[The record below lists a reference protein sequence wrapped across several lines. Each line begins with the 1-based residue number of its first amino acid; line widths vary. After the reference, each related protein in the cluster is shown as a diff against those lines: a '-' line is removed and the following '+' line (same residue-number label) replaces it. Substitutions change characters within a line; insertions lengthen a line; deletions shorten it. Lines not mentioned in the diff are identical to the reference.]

1 MSQNFEDT
9 ILALATGS
17 LHAATALIRI
27 SGNAASTTA
36 NILGFKL
43 QKQRLASVA
52 ILKDGERKLDE
63 ALVIFFKGPRSYT
76 GEDVMELHVHGGRA
90 VIEAVINTLQK
101 QGGFRIAEPG
111 EFTKRAVLNGKMDL
125 TKAEGINDLIQ
136 AETEAQRVQSFA
148 QIDGALSEIAFGWR
162 EKAIKIAAHLEAYI
176 DFPDEEIPETTL
188 TSLGDEMSVL
198 IRDIEKGL
206 NDGRRGEI
214 LREGFR
220 VAVIGPPNA
229 GKSTL
234 VNWLSKRPVSII
246 SEQPGTTRDVL
257 EASLDLGGYPVII
270 ADTAG
275 LRASTDPIENEGIK
289 RAQEWAKTANSRLI
303 LLEPSTE
310 AGFLERLK
318 PNPEC
323 DLVVLNKIDLLP
335 RDLKKE
341 KTLAISLKDE
351 IGLDKLLNGLKKIV
365 SKRMVAQEPPVITRT
380 RHREALQ
387 SCLNSIKSAKTALLL
402 GEEPEIVAE
411 ELRAATKSLG
421 RVVGAVD
428 VEDLLDVVFGD
439 FCIGK

>member
-17 LHAATALIRI
+17 LHAATAMIRI
-27 SGNAASTTA
+27 SGNGASRTA
-36 NILGFKL
+36 NILGFRL
-43 QKQRLASVA
+43 QQQRLASVA

-63 ALVIFFKGPRSYT
+63 ALVIFFKGPKSYT

-90 VIEAVINTLQK
+90 VIEAVINILQK
-101 QGGFRIAEPG
+101 QEGFRIAEPG

-148 QIDGALSEIAFGWR
+148 QVDGALCEIASSWR
-162 EKAIKIAAHLEAYI
+162 DKAIKIAAHIEAYI
-176 DFPDEEIPETTL
+176 DFPDEEVPESTL
-188 TSLGDEMSVL
+188 TGLDDEMSEL

-220 VAVIGPPNA
+220 IAVIGPPNA

-234 VNWLSKRPVSII
+234 VNWLSKRPVSIT

-257 EASLDLGGYPVII
+257 EACLDLDGYPVII

-275 LRASTDPIENEGIK
+275 LRASTDSIENEGIK

-310 AGFLERLK
+310 ADFLERLR
-318 PNPEC
+318 PNPEY

-335 RDLKKE
+335 TDLKKKE
-341 KTLAISLKDE
+341 TLAISLKDE
-351 IGLDKLLNGLKKIV
+351 IGLDKLLSGLKKIV
-365 SKRMVAQEPPVITRT
+365 SKRIAGQEPAVITRT

-387 SCLNSIKSAKTALLL
+387 SSLNSMRSAKTALLL

-428 VEDLLDVVFGD
+428 VEDLLDIVFGD

>member
-148 QIDGALSEIAFGWR
+148 QVDGALSEIAFGWR
-162 EKAIKIAAHLEAYI
+162 EKAIKIAAHVEAYI

-214 LREGFR
+214 LRQGFR

-341 KTLAISLKDE
+341 ETLAISLKDE

-365 SKRMVAQEPPVITRT
+365 LKKMVGQEPPVITRT

-387 SCLNSIKSAKTALLL
+387 RCLNSIKSAKTALLL

>member
-27 SGNAASTTA
+27 SGNGASRTA
-36 NILGFKL
+36 NILGFKVP
-43 QKQRLASVA
+43 KQRLASVA

-148 QIDGALSEIAFGWR
+148 QVDGALSEIAFGWR
-162 EKAIKIAAHLEAYI
+162 EKAIKMAAHIEAYI
-176 DFPDEEIPETTL
+176 DFPDEEIPESTL

-335 RDLKKE
+335 RDFKKE
-341 KTLAISLKDE
+341 QTLAISLKDE

-365 SKRMVAQEPPVITRT
+365 SKSMVGQEPPVITRT

-387 SCLNSIKSAKTALLL
+387 SCLNSIKSAKTALLSD
-402 GEEPEIVAE
+402 EEPEIVAE

-428 VEDLLDVVFGD
+428 VEDLLDIVFGD

>member
-36 NILGFKL
+36 DILGFKL

-101 QGGFRIAEPG
+101 QEGFRIAEPG

-148 QIDGALSEIAFGWR
+148 QVDGALSEIAFGWR
-162 EKAIKIAAHLEAYI
+162 EKAIKIAAHVEAYI
-176 DFPDEEIPETTL
+176 DFPDEEIPESTL

-289 RAQEWAKTANSRLI
+289 RAQEWAKTANTRLI

-341 KTLAISLKDE
+341 ETLAISLKDE
-351 IGLDKLLNGLKKIV
+351 IGLDKLLNRLKKIA
-365 SKRMVAQEPPVITRT
+365 SKRMVGEEPPVITRT

-387 SCLNSIKSAKTALLL
+387 SCLNSIKSAKTALLSD
-402 GEEPEIVAE
+402 EEPEIVAE

>member
-1 MSQNFEDT
+1 MSQNYEDT

-17 LHAATALIRI
+17 LQAATALIRI
-27 SGNAASTTA
+27 SGKGASRTP

-43 QKQRLASVA
+43 QKQRLASVV

-101 QGGFRIAEPG
+101 QEGFRIAEPG

-125 TKAEGINDLIQ
+125 TKAEGINDLIR
-136 AETEAQRVQSFA
+136 AETEAQRAQSFA
-148 QIDGALSEIAFGWR
+148 QVDGALSEIAFGWR
-162 EKAIKIAAHLEAYI
+162 EKAIKIAAHVEAYI
-176 DFPDEEIPETTL
+176 DFPDEEIPESIL
-188 TSLGDEMSVL
+188 TGLGDEMSVL

-220 VAVIGPPNA
+220 IAVIGPPNA

-257 EASLDLGGYPVII
+257 EASLDLDGYPVII

-289 RAQEWAKTANSRLI
+289 RAQEWAKTASGRLI

-310 AGFLERLK
+310 ADFLEQLE

-335 RDLKKE
+335 TDLKKKE
-341 KTLAISLKDE
+341 PLAISLKDE
-351 IGLDKLLNGLKKIV
+351 IGLEKLLNELKKIV
-365 SKRMVAQEPPVITRT
+365 SKRMIGQEPAVITRT

-387 SCLNSIKSAKTALLL
+387 SCLNSITSAKTALLL
-402 GEEPEIVAE
+402 GKEPEIVAE
-411 ELRAATKSLG
+411 ELRVATRSLG

-428 VEDLLDVVFGD
+428 VEDLLGVVFGD

>member
-101 QGGFRIAEPG
+101 QEGFRIAEPG

-148 QIDGALSEIAFGWR
+148 QVDGALSEIAFGWR
-162 EKAIKIAAHLEAYI
+162 EKAIKIAAHVEAYI
-176 DFPDEEIPETTL
+176 DFPDEEIPESTL

-335 RDLKKE
+335 RNFKKE
-341 KTLAISLKDE
+341 QTLAISLKDE

-365 SKRMVAQEPPVITRT
+365 SKNMVGQEPPVITRT

-387 SCLNSIKSAKTALLL
+387 SCLNSIKSAKTALLSD
-402 GEEPEIVAE
+402 EEPEIVAE

>member
-101 QGGFRIAEPG
+101 QEGFRIAEPG

-148 QIDGALSEIAFGWR
+148 QVDGALSEIAFGWR
-162 EKAIKIAAHLEAYI
+162 EKAIKIAAHVEAYI
-176 DFPDEEIPETTL
+176 DFPDEEIPESTL
-188 TSLGDEMSVL
+188 TGLGDEMSVL

-335 RDLKKE
+335 RNFKKE
-341 KTLAISLKDE
+341 QTLAISLKDE

-365 SKRMVAQEPPVITRT
+365 SKNMVGQEPPVITRT

-387 SCLNSIKSAKTALLL
+387 SCLNSIKSAKTALLSD
-402 GEEPEIVAE
+402 EEPEIVAE

>member
-9 ILALATGS
+9 IFALATGS
-17 LHAATALIRI
+17 LYAATALIRI
-27 SGNAASTTA
+27 SGNGASRTA

-90 VIEAVINTLQK
+90 VIEAVINTLRKQK
-101 QGGFRIAEPG
+101 GFRTAEPG
-111 EFTKRAVLNGKMDL
+111 EFTKRAVLNGKIDL

-148 QIDGALSEIAFGWR
+148 QVDGALSDIAFGWR
-162 EKAIKIAAHLEAYI
+162 EKAIRIAAHVEAYI
-176 DFPDEEIPETTL
+176 DFPDEEIPESTL

-198 IRDIEKGL
+198 VRDIEKGL

-220 VAVIGPPNA
+220 IAVIGPPNA

-234 VNWLSKRPVSII
+234 VNWLSRRPVSII

-289 RAQEWAKTANSRLI
+289 RAQEWAKKANGRVI
-303 LLEPSTE
+303 LLEPSTG

-318 PNPEC
+318 PNPES
-323 DLVVLNKIDLLP
+323 DLVVVNKIDLLP
-335 RDLKKE
+335 MASKKE
-341 KTLAISLKDE
+341 ETLAISLKDE

-365 SKRMVAQEPPVITRT
+365 SKSMASQEPAVITRM

-387 SCLNSIKSAKTALLL
+387 SCLNSIKSAKTALFL

>member
-148 QIDGALSEIAFGWR
+148 QVDGALSEIAFGWR
-162 EKAIKIAAHLEAYI
+162 EKAIKIAAHVEAYI
-176 DFPDEEIPETTL
+176 DFPDEEIPESTL
-188 TSLGDEMSVL
+188 ASLGDEMSVL

-275 LRASTDPIENEGIK
+275 LRASTDPVENEGIK

-335 RDLKKE
+335 RDFKKE
-341 KTLAISLKDE
+341 QTLAISLKDE
-351 IGLDKLLNGLKKIV
+351 TGLDKLLNGLKKIV
-365 SKRMVAQEPPVITRT
+365 SKSMVGQEPPVITRT

-387 SCLNSIKSAKTALLL
+387 SCLNSIKSAKTALLSD
-402 GEEPEIVAE
+402 EEPEIVAE

>member
-36 NILGFKL
+36 NILGFEL

-148 QIDGALSEIAFGWR
+148 QVDGALSEIAFGWR
-162 EKAIKIAAHLEAYI
+162 EKAIKIAAHVEAYI
-176 DFPDEEIPETTL
+176 DFPDEEIPESTL

-335 RDLKKE
+335 RDFKKE
-341 KTLAISLKDE
+341 QTLAISLKDE

-365 SKRMVAQEPPVITRT
+365 SKNMVGQEPPVITRT

-387 SCLNSIKSAKTALLL
+387 SCLNSIKSAKTALLSD
-402 GEEPEIVAE
+402 EEPEIVAE

>member
-27 SGNAASTTA
+27 SGNAASRTA

-148 QIDGALSEIAFGWR
+148 QVDGALSEIAFGWR
-162 EKAIKIAAHLEAYI
+162 EKAIKIAAHVEAYI
-176 DFPDEEIPETTL
+176 DFPDEEIPESTL

-335 RDLKKE
+335 RDFKKE
-341 KTLAISLKDE
+341 ETLAISLKDE

-365 SKRMVAQEPPVITRT
+365 SKSMVGQEPPVITRT

-387 SCLNSIKSAKTALLL
+387 SCLNSIKSAKTALLS

>member
-148 QIDGALSEIAFGWR
+148 QVDGALSEIAFGWR
-162 EKAIKIAAHLEAYI
+162 EKAIKIAAHVEAYI
-176 DFPDEEIPETTL
+176 DFPDEEIPESTL

-198 IRDIEKGL
+198 IRDIEKSL

-335 RDLKKE
+335 RDFKKE
-341 KTLAISLKDE
+341 ETLAISLKDE
-351 IGLDKLLNGLKKIV
+351 IGLDKLLNRLKKIV
-365 SKRMVAQEPPVITRT
+365 SKSMVGQEPPVITRT

-387 SCLNSIKSAKTALLL
+387 SCLNSIKSAKTALLSD
-402 GEEPEIVAE
+402 EEPEIVAE

>member
-9 ILALATGS
+9 ILALTTGS

-27 SGNAASTTA
+27 SGNGASRTA

-148 QIDGALSEIAFGWR
+148 QVDGALSEIAFGWR
-162 EKAIKIAAHLEAYI
+162 EKAIKVAAHVEAYI
-176 DFPDEEIPETTL
+176 DFPDEEIPESTL

-318 PNPEC
+318 PDAEC

-335 RDLKKE
+335 RDFKKE
-341 KTLAISLKDE
+341 QTLAISLKDE
-351 IGLDKLLNGLKKIV
+351 TGLDKLLNGLKKIV
-365 SKRMVAQEPPVITRT
+365 SKSMVGQEPPVITRT

-387 SCLNSIKSAKTALLL
+387 SCLNSIKSAKTALLSD
-402 GEEPEIVAE
+402 EEPEIVAE

>member
-17 LHAATALIRI
+17 LHAATAMIRI
-27 SGNAASTTA
+27 SGNGASRTA
-36 NILGFKL
+36 NILGFRL
-43 QKQRLASVA
+43 QQQRLASVA

-63 ALVIFFKGPRSYT
+63 ALVIFFKGPKSYT

-90 VIEAVINTLQK
+90 VIEAVINILQK
-101 QGGFRIAEPG
+101 QEGFRIAEPG

-148 QIDGALSEIAFGWR
+148 QVDGALSEIASSWR
-162 EKAIKIAAHLEAYI
+162 DKAIKIAAHIEAYI
-176 DFPDEEIPETTL
+176 DFPDEEVPESTL
-188 TSLGDEMSVL
+188 TGLDDEMSGL

-220 VAVIGPPNA
+220 MAVIGPPNA

-234 VNWLSKRPVSII
+234 VNWLSKRPVSIT

-257 EASLDLGGYPVII
+257 EACLDLDGYPVII

-275 LRASTDPIENEGIK
+275 LRASTDSIENEGIK

-310 AGFLERLK
+310 ADFLERLK
-318 PNPEC
+318 PNPEY

-335 RDLKKE
+335 TDLKKKE
-341 KTLAISLKDE
+341 TLAISLKDE
-351 IGLDKLLNGLKKIV
+351 IGLDKLLSGLKNIV
-365 SKRMVAQEPPVITRT
+365 SKRIAGQEPAVITRA

-387 SCLNSIKSAKTALLL
+387 SSLNSMRSAKTALLL

-428 VEDLLDVVFGD
+428 VEDLLDIVFGD

>member
-136 AETEAQRVQSFA
+136 AETEAQRGQSFA
-148 QIDGALSEIAFGWR
+148 QVDGALSEIAFGWR
-162 EKAIKIAAHLEAYI
+162 EKEIKIASHVEAYI
-176 DFPDEEIPETTL
+176 DFPDEEIPESTL

-335 RDLKKE
+335 RDFK
-341 KTLAISLKDE
+341 
-351 IGLDKLLNGLKKIV
+351 
-365 SKRMVAQEPPVITRT
+365 
-380 RHREALQ
+380 
-387 SCLNSIKSAKTALLL
+387 
-402 GEEPEIVAE
+402 
-411 ELRAATKSLG
+411 
-421 RVVGAVD
+421 
-428 VEDLLDVVFGD
+428 
-439 FCIGK
+439 

>member
-148 QIDGALSEIAFGWR
+148 QVDGALSEIAFGWR
-162 EKAIKIAAHLEAYI
+162 EKAIKIAAHVEAYI
-176 DFPDEEIPETTL
+176 DFPDEEIPESTL

-335 RDLKKE
+335 RDFKKE
-341 KTLAISLKDE
+341 ETLAISLKDE

-365 SKRMVAQEPPVITRT
+365 SKSMVGQEPPVITRT

-387 SCLNSIKSAKTALLL
+387 SCLNSIKSAKTALLSD
-402 GEEPEIVAE
+402 EEPEIVAE

>member
-148 QIDGALSEIAFGWR
+148 QVDGALSEIAFGWR
-162 EKAIKIAAHLEAYI
+162 EKAIKMAAHIEAYI
-176 DFPDEEIPETTL
+176 DFPDEEIPESTL

-335 RDLKKE
+335 TDLKKE
-341 KTLAISLKDE
+341 ETLAISLKDE
-351 IGLDKLLNGLKKIV
+351 IGLDKLLNALKKIV
-365 SKRMVAQEPPVITRT
+365 LKKMVGQEPPVITRT

-387 SCLNSIKSAKTALLL
+387 RCLNSIKSAKTALLL

>member
-17 LHAATALIRI
+17 LYAATALIRI
-27 SGNAASTTA
+27 SGNGASRTA
-36 NILGFKL
+36 NILGFKVP
-43 QKQRLASVA
+43 KQRLASVA

-125 TKAEGINDLIQ
+125 TKAEGINDLIR

-148 QIDGALSEIAFGWR
+148 QVDGALSEIAFGWR
-162 EKAIKIAAHLEAYI
+162 EKAIKIAAHVEAYI
-176 DFPDEEIPETTL
+176 DFPDEEIPESTL

-198 IRDIEKGL
+198 IRDIEKSL

-220 VAVIGPPNA
+220 VAVMGPPNA
-229 GKSTL
+229 GKSTS

-257 EASLDLGGYPVII
+257 EASLDLDGYPVII

-335 RDLKKE
+335 RDFKKE
-341 KTLAISLKDE
+341 QTLAISLKDE

-365 SKRMVAQEPPVITRT
+365 SKSMVGQEPPVITRT

-411 ELRAATKSLG
+411 ELRAANKSLG

-428 VEDLLDVVFGD
+428 VEDLLGVVFGD

>member
-17 LHAATALIRI
+17 LHAATAMIRI
-27 SGNAASTTA
+27 SGNGASRTA
-36 NILGFKL
+36 NILGFRL
-43 QKQRLASVA
+43 QQQRLASVA

-63 ALVIFFKGPRSYT
+63 ALVIFFKGPKSYT

-90 VIEAVINTLQK
+90 VIEAVINILQK
-101 QGGFRIAEPG
+101 QEGFRIAEPG

-148 QIDGALSEIAFGWR
+148 QVDGALSEIASSWR
-162 EKAIKIAAHLEAYI
+162 DKAIKIAAHIEAYI
-176 DFPDEEIPETTL
+176 DFPDEEVPESTL
-188 TSLGDEMSVL
+188 TGLDDEMSEL

-220 VAVIGPPNA
+220 IAVIGPPNA

-234 VNWLSKRPVSII
+234 VNWLSKRPVSIT

-257 EASLDLGGYPVII
+257 EASLDLDGYPVII

-275 LRASTDPIENEGIK
+275 LRASTDSIENEGIK

-310 AGFLERLK
+310 ADFLERLK
-318 PNPEC
+318 PNPEY

-335 RDLKKE
+335 TDLKKKE
-341 KTLAISLKDE
+341 TLAISLKDE
-351 IGLDKLLNGLKKIV
+351 IGLDKLLSGLKKIV
-365 SKRMVAQEPPVITRT
+365 SKRIAGQEPAVITRT

-387 SCLNSIKSAKTALLL
+387 SSLNSMRSAKTALLL

-428 VEDLLDVVFGD
+428 VEDLLDIVFGD

>member
-43 QKQRLASVA
+43 QKQRLATVA

-148 QIDGALSEIAFGWR
+148 QVDGALSEIAFGWR
-162 EKAIKIAAHLEAYI
+162 EKAIKIAAHVEAYI
-176 DFPDEEIPETTL
+176 DFPDEEIPESTL

-335 RDLKKE
+335 RDFKKE
-341 KTLAISLKDE
+341 ETLAISLKDE

-365 SKRMVAQEPPVITRT
+365 SKSMVGQEPPVITRT

-387 SCLNSIKSAKTALLL
+387 SCLNSIKSAKTALLS